1 MRKLLKFWSKSKPL
15 PVIEDPP
22 ELEDP
27 PLLEDPFQKSSW
39 KTY

>member
-1 MRKLLKFWSKSKPL
+1 MCIETTDEKEEMDFTKPL

-27 PLLEDPFQKSSW
+27 PLLEDPFQKSS
-39 KTY
+39 